1 MGGRSGETDVLG
13 DWTMSRRNLPQF
25 GRPTAPIA
33 DLMAPRSVAVIGA
46 SEDQTKFGGRL
57 YRMLLKHGYVGT
69 VYPSNPNRPELFGL
83 KTYPD
88 VRATP
93 EPADMVVMAV
103 PRPRVAE
110 MVEHC
115 AEIGVRCGII
125 ITSKFSDEG
134 PEGAA
139 LEAEIVRTARAG
151 GMRLI
156 GPNCLGLISPAN
168 RVVLCSSPA
177 LGVDALRVD
186 PIGFAS
192 QSGALMATLFDRAG
206 SRGIG
211 FSHCVSVG
219 NQADLE
225 ICDFVEYFLEDARTQ
240 VICTYVEGFK
250 DPARFI
256 ELARRAHASGTPWLL
271 VKAGR
276 TELGAQAAYSHTAS
290 LAGSYQALAAVCRDL
305 GVVMLDDLDA
315 MVLLAASLVR
325 FPGRKVR
332 SATILTT
339 SGGGGAIAADRLA
352 ETGIELTRFAPKT
365 EQSLG
370 RLFSPGQARNPI
382 DLGGRLAGGEAV
394 EIADETMALV
404 GADPAEDVMLALITT
419 APMLARTTGKIADA
433 ALAAGKT
440 CLFVMAP
447 GQAADAA
454 RAELVTRH
462 MPFTDSLD
470 DAIRAVRGWLDWS
483 AARVDT
489 VPQRPPDL
497 PAAPPADLPAG
508 ALDPAALLGLLG
520 AYGLP
525 VTEQAVCADRES
537 ACAAAAR
544 LGYPVALKAVGPDLV
559 HKSDVGGVVLGLA
572 SPSDVTA
579 ALESMHRGL
588 PGIEG
593 FLVQRME
600 QGDAEL
606 ILGITVDS
614 QFGPQIVVGAGGTLV
629 ELLKD
634 VAIALAPVAAETARD
649 MLGRLRVFGLLQ
661 GLRGRPPLDIDAV
674 VDAVV
679 RLGWLAHDLRD
690 RLREVD
696 INPLIIRRRGEGCV
710 IVDAR
715 ALLG

>member
-1 MGGRSGETDVLG
+1 M
-13 DWTMSRRNLPQF
+13 MSRLDMPEF
-25 GRPTAPIA
+25 GRPPAPIA
-33 DLMAPRSVAVIGA
+33 ELMAPRSVAVIGA

-57 YRMLLKHGYVGT
+57 YRMLLKHGYAGA
-69 VYPSNPNRPELFGL
+69 VYPINPNRAELFGL

-88 VRATP
+88 IRATP

-110 MVEHC
+110 MVAHC
-115 AEIGVRCGII
+115 AEMGVRCGIV

-139 LEAEIVRTARAG
+139 LEVEIVRTARVG

-177 LGVDALRVD
+177 LEVNTLRVD

-206 SRGIG
+206 SRGVG

-225 ICDFVEYFLEDARTQ
+225 ICDFAEYFLDDPRTQ

-256 ELARRAHASGTPWLL
+256 DLARRARAAGKPWLL

-276 TELGAQAAYSHTAS
+276 TTAGAQAAYSHTAS
-290 LAGSYQALAAVCRDL
+290 LAGNYQALVAVCSEL

-325 FPGRKVR
+325 FPGRRVR
-332 SATILTT
+332 SATVLTT
-339 SGGGGAIAADRLA
+339 SGGGGALAVDRLA
-352 ETGIELTRFAPKT
+352 ENGIGLTQFAPQT
-365 EQSLG
+365 EQNLG

-404 GADPAEDVMLALITT
+404 GADPAEDVTITLITT

-433 ALAAGKT
+433 ALAAGKP

-447 GQAADAA
+447 GRAADAA

-470 DAIRAVRGWLDWS
+470 DAIRAVRSWLERS
-483 AARVDT
+483 AERMGAA
-489 VPQRPPDL
+489 PQRPPDL
-497 PAAPPADLPAG
+497 PAAPPAELRAG
-508 ALDPAALLGLLG
+508 AFDLTRLHDLL
-520 AYGLP
+520 AVYGLP
-525 VTEQAVCADRES
+525 VAEQAVCRDTES

-544 LGYPVALKAVGPDLV
+544 FGYPVALKALGPALV
-559 HKSDVGGVVLGLA
+559 HKSDIGGVVLGLA
-572 SPSDVTA
+572 SEA
-579 ALESMHRGL
+579 ALIGALEDMRRRLSGL
-588 PGIEG
+588 DG
-593 FLVQRME
+593 FLVQRMVR
-600 QGDAEL
+600 GDAEL
-606 ILGITVDS
+606 ILGVASDS
-614 QFGPQIVVGAGGTLV
+614 QFGPQIMVGAGGILV

-634 VAIALAPVAAETARD
+634 VAIAPVPVAAETARD
-649 MLGRLRVFGLLQ
+649 MLSRLKVCALLE
-661 GLRGRPPLDIDAV
+661 GLRGRPALDIDAV

-679 RLGWLAHDLRD
+679 RLSWLAHDMRG
-690 RLREVD
+690 RLQELD
-696 INPLIIRRRGEGCV
+696 INPLIVRRRGEGCV
-710 IVDAR
+710 VADAR
-715 ALLG
+715 ALLS

>member
-1 MGGRSGETDVLG
+1 
-13 DWTMSRRNLPQF
+13 MSRSDLPAF
-25 GRPTAPIA
+25 GRPPAPVA
-33 DLMAPRSVAVIGA
+33 ELLAPRSVAVIGA

-57 YRMLLKHGYVGT
+57 YRMLLKHGYTGT
-69 VYPSNPNRPELFGL
+69 VYPINPNRPELFGL
-83 KTYPD
+83 RTYPD
-88 VRATP
+88 IRATP

-110 MVEHC
+110 MVAH
-115 AEIGVRCGII
+115 AAGIGVRCGII

-156 GPNCLGLISPAN
+156 GPNCLGVISPAN

-177 LGVDALRVD
+177 LEVDTLRGD

-192 QSGALMATLFDRAG
+192 QSGALMATVFDRAG
-206 SRGIG
+206 ARGIG
-211 FSHCVSVG
+211 FSHCISVG

-250 DPARFI
+250 DPARFVA
-256 ELARRAHASGTPWLL
+256 LARRARAVGKPWLL

-276 TELGAQAAYSHTAS
+276 TESGARAAFSHTAS
-290 LAGSYQALAAVCRDL
+290 LAGSFEALAAVCRDT
-305 GVVMLDDLDA
+305 GVVLMGDLDA

-332 SATILTT
+332 SANILTT

-352 ETGIELTRFAPKT
+352 EVGVGLTAFAPETAGKL
-365 EQSLG
+365 SHF
-370 RLFSPGQARNPI
+370 FSPGQALNPI

-394 EIADETMALV
+394 EIADETMAIV
-404 GADPAEDVMLALITT
+404 GADPAEDATIALITT

-433 ALAAGKT
+433 ATAARKP

-447 GQAADAA
+447 GAAADAA

-470 DAIRAVRGWLDWS
+470 DAIRAVRGWIDGS
-483 AARVDT
+483 APVAAT
-489 VPQRPPDL
+489 PSRPAGL
-497 PAAPPADLPAG
+497 PAAPPDFLAG
-508 ALDPAALLGLLG
+508 ALDAAHLYDLLR

-525 VTEQAVCADRES
+525 VAPHAVCADS
-537 ACAAAAR
+537 DNACAAAAR
-544 LGYPVALKAVGPDLV
+544 LGYPVALKALGPSIV
-559 HKSDVGGVVLGLA
+559 HKSDVGGVVLGLGSA
-572 SPSDVTA
+572 SDLREA
-579 ALESMHRGL
+579 AETMRRKL
-588 PGIEG
+588 PGLDG

-600 QGDAEL
+600 QGEAEL
-606 ILGITVDS
+606 ILGVTVDS

-634 VAIALAPVAAETARD
+634 VAVSAAPVSAETARG
-649 MLGRLRVFGLLQ
+649 MLSRLKVYTLLE
-661 GLRGRPPLDIDAV
+661 GLRGRPPLDVDAV
-674 VDAVV
+674 VEAIV
-679 RLGWLAHDLRD
+679 RLGWLADDLGG
-690 RLREVD
+690 RLKELD
-696 INPLIIRRRGEGCV
+696 INPLIVRRRGEGCV
-710 IVDAR
+710 VVDAR